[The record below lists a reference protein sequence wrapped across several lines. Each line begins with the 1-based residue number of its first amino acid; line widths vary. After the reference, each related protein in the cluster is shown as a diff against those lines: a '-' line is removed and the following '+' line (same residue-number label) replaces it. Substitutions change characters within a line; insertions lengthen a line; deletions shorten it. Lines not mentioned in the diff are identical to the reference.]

1 MFALSSRGLRAP
13 ACHAAGMREIPL
25 RDGMIRL
32 GQLLKLA
39 DLVDSGGE
47 VRWFLDEAEITVNGE
62 PENRRGRQLVPG
74 DVVVVNGEELRLVAT

>member
-1 MFALSSRGLRAP
+1 
-13 ACHAAGMREIPL
+13 MREIPL

-39 DLVDSGGE
+39 DFVDSGGE
-47 VRWFLDEAEITVNGE
+47 VRFFLAEAEITVNGR

-74 DVVVVNGEELRLVAT
+74 DVVVIDGDELLLTAA

>member
-1 MFALSSRGLRAP
+1 
-13 ACHAAGMREIPL
+13 MREIPL

-47 VRWFLDEAEITVNGE
+47 VRAFLEDAEITVNGE
-62 PENRRGRQLVPG
+62 PEDRRGRQLVPG
-74 DVVVVNGEELRLVAT
+74 DVVVVDGEQLLLTAAA

>member
-1 MFALSSRGLRAP
+1 
-13 ACHAAGMREIPL
+13 MREIPL

-62 PENRRGRQLVPG
+62 PESRRGRQLVPG

>member
-1 MFALSSRGLRAP
+1 
-13 ACHAAGMREIPL
+13 MREIPL

-47 VRWFLDEAEITVNGE
+47 VRWFLEDAQITVNGE
-62 PENRRGRQLVPG
+62 PEDRRGRQLHPG
-74 DVVVVNGEELRLVAT
+74 DVVVVNGDELHLTAG